1 MDKTEELTQMK
12 LQAEIEAL
20 NARAEY
26 SKTEK
31 EKTLREINIM
41 DKTIGNLSATYSESR
56 NYTFYDPVKEITIY
70 KAIEEIALWARRDPR
85 EPINI
90 TFVSQGGSVLD
101 GLAFYDFLKLLRD
114 NGTPVNTCALGY
126 SASMAAVL
134 LQSGGERTMG
144 KNSWLLIH
152 EVSDVVG
159 GNMSMIEDQVEF
171 AKRLQGNLLD
181 ILAERSTLSRTQIQR
196 RWKKKDW
203 WLSAEECLE
212 HGFIDRIV

>member
-20 NARAEY
+20 NARAAY
-26 SKTEK
+26 SKLEA
-31 EKTLREINIM
+31 EKTRREVDIM

-56 NYTFYDPVKEITIY
+56 SYTFYDPVKEITIY
-70 KAIEEIALWARRDPR
+70 KAIEEIALWARRDPQ

-101 GLAFYDFLKLLRD
+101 GLAFYDFLKKLQD
-114 NGTPVNTCALGY
+114 EGTQVNTCALGY

-134 LQSGGERTMG
+134 LQAGGERTMG

-181 ILAERSTLSRTQIQR
+181 ILAERSSLSRAQIQR

-203 WLSAEECLE
+203 WLSSEECLE
-212 HGFIDRIV
+212 HGFIDRII